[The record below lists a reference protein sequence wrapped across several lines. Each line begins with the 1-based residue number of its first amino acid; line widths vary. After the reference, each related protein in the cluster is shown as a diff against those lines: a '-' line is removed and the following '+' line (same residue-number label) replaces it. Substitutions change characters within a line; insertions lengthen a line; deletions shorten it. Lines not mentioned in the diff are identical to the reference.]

1 MIKLT
6 LGLNKKHHESSPL
19 RKEFQPAWDDLI
31 CRDSLNTYLNIKS
44 PWNYCWLL
52 LHKIATL
59 LPGQKRS
66 QLSILEIWSD
76 LVSSVLQ
83 FAFQTNSLE
92 STKWH
97 CCKIIDELGLHGLSC
112 TKNVCRFPRYSA
124 INSIFSKHHWL
135 ALILEPVG
143 LTGDRPDGLTSGP
156 CYRGRIT
163 LNGGPA
169 GQLVLSQRPKP
180 RLGCNSF
187 WHFYLGP
194 LQRQCYC

>member
-1 MIKLT
+1 MNHHHYERNSNQPGMISSAEIHLIPTWT
-6 LGLNKKHHESSPL
+6 LKALETTVGYS
-19 RKEFQPAWDDLI
+19 
-31 CRDSLNTYLNIKS
+31 
-44 PWNYCWLL
+44 

-76 LVSSVLQ
+76 LMSSVLQ